1 MKIFVKLFFHIR
13 YLFFI
18 FESFIFEILQ
28 FIYQRWRRRWR

>member
-18 FESFIFEILQ
+18 FESFIFEILR
-28 FIYQRWRRRWR
+28 FIYLRLRRRRR